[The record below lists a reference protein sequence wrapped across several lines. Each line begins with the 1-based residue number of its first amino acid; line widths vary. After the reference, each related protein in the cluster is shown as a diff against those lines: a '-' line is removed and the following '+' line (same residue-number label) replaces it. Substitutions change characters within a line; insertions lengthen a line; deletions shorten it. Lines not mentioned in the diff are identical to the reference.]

1 MDITKT
7 VTLAANSVTS
17 DGQVLASFNATVSPA
32 GTNSSMSIMD
42 QTLYDA
48 NKVLV
53 RSDKAD
59 FDKEVF
65 MVEDLP
71 EFSTVVTTTT
81 TTTTTSAPESDG
93 E

>member
-48 NKVLV
+48 NKALV

-65 MVEDLP
+65 AVEDLP
-71 EFSTVVTTTT
+71 VFATAVPTTTT
-81 TTTTTSAPESDG
+81 TTTNSG